1 MQREAII
8 ASPHNINGFH
18 GLLQFGSSM
27 STVTM
32 DLVATCSKIP
42 THFFRNPSTPNT
54 GVANRERVPE
64 DSCKFTT
71 PDIRY
76 FLPAASTDNETRR
89 ATSRNQ
95 VQAVS
100 VTLL

>member
-1 MQREAII
+1 M
-8 ASPHNINGFH
+8 
-18 GLLQFGSSM
+18 L
-27 STVTM
+27 TVTM
-32 DLVATCSKIP
+32 DLVATGSKIP

-76 FLPAASTDNETRR
+76 FFDCCVVLTTKPAGRR
-89 ATSRNQ
+89 TGINYKRP
-95 VQAVS
+95 
-100 VTLL
+100 L